1 MYTMETEKKV
11 GRPRKKIPITSSAV
25 AEAAPAEPVAAEPVV
40 AAKPSR
46 RKINIKAAGAPAP
59 SKRKINIKP
68 AAVQGETVLAKISP
82 GFPLIV
88 AETVT
93 VKVTPLT
100 VDGRS
105 LYYNAAKG
113 KVYDLKFKY
122 LGRLKEGAIISFPDS
137 DAET

>member
-11 GRPRKKIPITSSAV
+11 GKPRKKIPISSTAPV
-25 AEAAPAEPVAAEPVV
+25 AAAPATAPVAAP
-40 AAKPSR
+40 AK
-46 RKINIKAAGAPAP
+46 RKINIKAAAAPTP

-68 AAVQGETVLAKISP
+68 AAIQGETVLAKITP

-100 VDGRS
+100 LDGRS
-105 LYYNAAKG
+105 LYYNSAKG

-122 LGRLKEGAIISFPDS
+122 LGRLKDGSIISFPDS